1 MRPIPGRFFL
11 CFSFRIYFSRIIKFV
26 VNPITMK
33 RIVVLS
39 GAGISAESGVKTFRD
54 DNGLWQNHRFEDVAS
69 PSAWQNDPALVLEFY
84 NQRRK
89 QLFEVDPNE
98 GHKALVRLEEKFDVQ
113 IITQNVDDLHERAGS
128 ANVLHLHGEL
138 KKARSTVDPSL
149 VYTLEHWELKLGDVC
164 EKGSQ
169 LRPHVVWF
177 GEAVENIDEAL
188 KIVSKA
194 YILIVIGT
202 SLVVYPA
209 AGLINYTGQDVP
221 KYYIDPKAYPV
232 PGVKNLKVIDST
244 AGKGVPLLV
253 DQLLST

>member
-1 MRPIPGRFFL
+1 
-11 CFSFRIYFSRIIKFV
+11 
-26 VNPITMK
+26 MK

-39 GAGISAESGVKTFRD
+39 GAGMSAESGVKTFRD

-69 PSAWQNDPALVLEFY
+69 PIAWQNNPALVLEFY

-89 QLFEVDPNE
+89 HLFGVDPNE
-98 GHKALVRLEEKFDVQ
+98 GHKGLVRLEEKFDVQ
-113 IITQNVDDLHERAGS
+113 IITQNVDDLHEKAGS

-149 VYTLEHWELKLGDVC
+149 VYELDHWELKLGDVC

-177 GEAVENIDEAL
+177 GEPVETINEAL
-188 KIVSKA
+188 RIVSKA
-194 YILIVIGT
+194 DILIVIGT

-209 AGLINYTGQDVP
+209 AGLINYAGHDVP

-232 PGVKNLKVIDST
+232 PGIKNLKVIGNT

-253 DQLLST
+253 DQLLLT